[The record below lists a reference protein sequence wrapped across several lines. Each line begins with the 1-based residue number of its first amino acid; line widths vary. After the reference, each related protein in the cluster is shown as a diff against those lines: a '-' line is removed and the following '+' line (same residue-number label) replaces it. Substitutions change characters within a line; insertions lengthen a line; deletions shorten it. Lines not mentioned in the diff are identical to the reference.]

1 MSSRMFQL
9 FPSLPTYAP
18 MAFSPS
24 KAFTFSFPFPHFLLS
39 PQITMPFLYPQFLNG
54 PLILTLCLNSYP
66 FSTTILPPIRY
77 FFMLLISPHPFIPQ
91 ILASSSIMHVNL
103 SPLFMTPTHVLQ
115 TSWPHPLFRS
125 TVSYWSPHRA
135 NSILYF
141 IYLAPIFL

>member
-1 MSSRMFQL
+1 
-9 FPSLPTYAP
+9 
-18 MAFSPS
+18 
-24 KAFTFSFPFPHFLLS
+24 
-39 PQITMPFLYPQFLNG
+39 
-54 PLILTLCLNSYP
+54 
-66 FSTTILPPIRY
+66 
-77 FFMLLISPHPFIPQ
+77 MLLISPHPFIPQ